1 MKMRKNKKFIEKIL
15 LIFLLGMFFFTL
27 FLRPQYHQY
36 QNNWI
41 ILENKKKILE
51 ASHFKISEEEY
62 LDQLNH
68 FELELDLYRKLIPE
82 QEGQQLFYEGI
93 KEVIEKSQVELME
106 LDFSDAFIIEINDFE
121 VILDKDKKN
130 EDSEFF
136 DRQLYGM
143 PIRIKIGGDE
153 ISLKKL
159 FNLLEEASPL
169 MRINYFNLEESK
181 DKMCLNL
188 ELLGYFFQKE
198 QIKE

>member
-1 MKMRKNKKFIEKIL
+1 MKARKNKKFIQKTL

-27 FLRPQYHQY
+27 FLRPQYHHY

-68 FELELDLYRKLIPE
+68 FELELELYRKLVPE
-82 QEGQQLFYEGI
+82 QESQQLFYEGL
-93 KEVIEKSQVELME
+93 KEVVEKSQVELIE
-106 LDFSDAFIIEINDFE
+106 LDFGDAFVIDTNDLK
-121 VILDKDKKN
+121 VILDEDKKN
-130 EDSEFF
+130 GESELF
-136 DRQLYGM
+136 DKELYGI
-143 PIRIKIGGDE
+143 PIKIRIEGNE
-153 ISLKKL
+153 ISLKNL